1 MRGEKKYREE
11 LVAEYLAGGVS
22 YREMEARYGVASST
36 LQRWVHGVQKAGV
49 VRGEGSGS
57 EERRGEAV
65 SGSEA
70 GKEDL
75 GAEVKRL
82 REELRKARLHNEL
95 LNAMIDIAEEQLE
108 VPIRKK
114 PGAGR

>member
-1 MRGEKKYREE
+1 MKGRDKYREE

-22 YREMEARYGVASST
+22 YREMAARYGVASST
-36 LQRWVHGVQKAGV
+36 LQRWVEAAEKAGGLKRSDAAGGSSERV
-49 VRGEGSGS
+49 GVGGPAGE
-57 EERRGEAV
+57 
-65 SGSEA
+65 
-70 GKEDL
+70 EDL
-75 GAEVKRL
+75 AAEVKRL

-114 PGAGR
+114 PGARQ